1 MTNHPNS
8 SRKEITL
15 QIATEVDGK
24 VHFEP
29 IGGVYASR
37 EKAMNAAKKLAGK
50 GASYWGDA
58 LSVRYAGAAGTV
70 YLCE

>member
-1 MTNHPNS
+1 
-8 SRKEITL
+8 
-15 QIATEVDGK
+15 
-24 VHFEP
+24 
-29 IGGVYASR
+29 
-37 EKAMNAAKKLAGK
+37 MNAAKKLAGK